1 MNDNDDDLVT
11 VKPEQRAAP
20 YLEIGEGDGPATGW
34 VIAWQQQGT
43 VALQAADVEAV
54 VGGGCWSVYL
64 AGIERSLFG
73 CVVEQRDTFH
83 WEPPLTWRL
92 IESVGHLDSE
102 QMRQKEMDSIFFM
115 LNFMY

>member
-1 MNDNDDDLVT
+1 MNDNDDDDDLAT
-11 VKPEQRAAP
+11 VKPEQRAAS

-34 VIAWQQQGT
+34 VVAWQQQGT
-43 VALQAADVEAV
+43 VALQAADMEAV
-54 VGGGCWSVYL
+54 VGGGCWSVHL

-102 QMRQKEMDSIFFM
+102 QSPESSIFFL